1 MSLKIIPVIL
11 ENKYF
16 TFNALAFLPS
26 LDDDAPSIKS
36 EWCVFSHGYTA
47 SKSDCL
53 TWATRVSE
61 AGSPAIIFDHPGH
74 YLGGINSVN
83 SFEEFTEHAHKNFA
97 LAFQKLQELMQ
108 GHAPDSGLKTI
119 VLGGH
124 SLGAL
129 LCLKALNLPEL
140 AKFETLAIGVGIGIG
155 QHKAV
160 HLFESSFYQKTLN
173 VRRQLVSPA
182 LDSSLMFP
190 WIKDEKLKLNLY
202 QKRIHLITGL
212 DDLVVGKGGLE
223 ALRFELS
230 AQNIVTTFEP
240 NKLQHHNPSGA
251 ATYIY
256 SFLKKEFD
264 WQ

>member
-1 MSLKIIPVIL
+1 MSIKIVPLIL

-26 LDDDAPSIKS
+26 LDNDAPSIKS

-53 TWATRVSE
+53 NWATRVSE
-61 AGSPAIIFDHPGH
+61 VGSPAIIFDHPGH
-74 YLGGINSVN
+74 YLGGINQVN
-83 SFEEFTEHAHKNFA
+83 SFQEFTEHAHKNFA
-97 LAFQKLQELMQ
+97 LAFDKLRELMSE
-108 GHAPDSGLKTI
+108 HSNANVETA

-129 LCLKALNLPEL
+129 LCLKALNLPDFEKL
-140 AKFETLAIGVGIGIG
+140 ETLAIGVGIGIS
-155 QHKAV
+155 QHKTV

-173 VRRQLVSPA
+173 VRRQLVSPN
-182 LDSSLMFP
+182 LDSDLMFP
-190 WIKDEKLKLNLY
+190 WIKDEKLKLDLF

-212 DDLVVGKGGLE
+212 DDVVVGSGGLE

-230 AQNIVTTFEP
+230 SQNNVSVHEP
-240 NKLQHHNPSGA
+240 TKLQHHDPSGA
-251 ATYIY
+251 AIHIY
-256 SFLKKEFD
+256 SFLKKEFN
-264 WQ
+264 W